1 MANFTVIKKLGQGSF
16 SQVYKVKRKT
26 DEKIYALKKVSLEPL
41 SVKER

>member
-26 DEKIYALKKVSLEPL
+26 DDKIYALKKVSLEPL